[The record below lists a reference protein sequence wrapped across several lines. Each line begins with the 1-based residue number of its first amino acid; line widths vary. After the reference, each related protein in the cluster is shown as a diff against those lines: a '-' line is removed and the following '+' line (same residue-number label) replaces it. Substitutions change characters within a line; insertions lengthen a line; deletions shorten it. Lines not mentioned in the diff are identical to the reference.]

1 MKPARFVVA
10 ALLSCITVAPAV
22 AQSEQDRDTKKNAK
36 AQQAEQR
43 RQARFRGMDT
53 NRDGVITRQEWRGN
67 NQSFKQHDTNR
78 DGVLS
83 GNEIWTRS
91 DDEDDDWRAR
101 ADRENVLVQTF
112 RRNDANRDGILSR
125 SEWASDSNSFNRVDV
140 NRDGVVT
147 EREFLGEGWQQEP
160 VEAGDDRTVR
170 RDTRAYQSGYD
181 RGLLDGRQAGR
192 EDKEL
197 RNTWDLEGQRELEQA
212 DAGYAANVGSR
223 EDYQAGY
230 RAGFRAGYRQG
241 FGPRVP

>member
-10 ALLSCITVAPAV
+10 ALLSCVTLTPAV
-22 AQSEQDRDTKKNAK
+22 AHGEQDRDTKKNAK

-67 NQSFKQHDTNR
+67 DQSFRQHDTNR

-83 GNEIWTRS
+83 GNEIWTKS
-91 DDEDDDWRAR
+91 GNDAEGQDWRSR
-101 ADRENVLVQTF
+101 ADRDNVLAQTF
-112 RRNDANRDGILSR
+112 RRSDANGDGIISR
-125 SEWASDSNSFNRVDV
+125 SEWASDSASFNRVDV

-147 EREFLGEGWQQEP
+147 EREFLGEGWNDAVEP
-160 VEAGDDRTVR
+160 PGDRDPR
-170 RDTRAYQSGYD
+170 RDTRAYQNGHD

-192 EDKEL
+192 EDRA
-197 RNTWDLEGQRELEQA
+197 RNTWDLDGQRELEQA
-212 DAGYAANVGSR
+212 DAGYTAAAGAR